1 MLLPGEDPAEFKALH
16 KGLIAD
22 LRPNGRMEEEKV
34 LSIARLTWRRQNLAR
49 FEAGQLSHY
58 VWETLKNVVA
68 EETDDIRKFDKEIMA
83 AFDKMTE
90 ANKRTREA
98 KGTRDAVEL
107 VEGWKVAVLSRL
119 LKELD
124 VEERL
129 DAMIDRLLKRLLFVR
144 GLKSITSIGGDSV
157 PVFGPNVFAP
167 DSTGLITPS
176 ILAGTDNF
184 AIPVGML
191 AQAKF

>member
-1 MLLPGEDPAEFKALH
+1 MPTKRKRVPPALKHGAYSEAVLLPGEDPAEFKALH

-22 LRPNGRMEEEKV
+22 LRPNGRMEEETV

-58 VWETLKNVVA
+58 VWETLKIVVA
-68 EETDDIRKFDKEIMA
+68 EESDDIRKFDKEIMA

-90 ANKRTREA
+90 ASKGARGA

-144 GLKSITSIGGDSV
+144 GLKSITSSEV
-157 PVFGPNVFAP
+157 MAAPSSAPKSLPRSRPV
-167 DSTGLITPS
+167 
-176 ILAGTDNF
+176 
-184 AIPVGML
+184 
-191 AQAKF
+191 

>member
-1 MLLPGEDPAEFKALH
+1 
-16 KGLIAD
+16 
-22 LRPNGRMEEEKV
+22 
-34 LSIARLTWRRQNLAR
+34 
-49 FEAGQLSHY
+49 
-58 VWETLKNVVA
+58 VVA
-68 EETDDIRKFDKEIMA
+68 EESDDIRKFDKEIMA

-90 ANKRTREA
+90 ASKGAREA

-144 GLKSITSIGGDSV
+144 GLKSITSSEV
-157 PVFGPNVFAP
+157 MALPSSAPKSLPRSRPV
-167 DSTGLITPS
+167 
-176 ILAGTDNF
+176 
-184 AIPVGML
+184 
-191 AQAKF
+191 

>member
-1 MLLPGEDPAEFKALH
+1 
-16 KGLIAD
+16 
-22 LRPNGRMEEEKV
+22 MEEETV

-58 VWETLKNVVA
+58 VWETLKSVVA
-68 EETDDIRKFDKEIMA
+68 EESDDIRKFDKEIMA

-90 ANKRTREA
+90 ASKRPRKA
-98 KGTRDAVEL
+98 KGARDAVEL

-119 LKELD
+119 LKELG

-144 GLKSITSIGGDSV
+144 GLKSITSSELMATPLRPERPCPGFDRFNCPHPGWDAQLAFPRACVLRS
-157 PVFGPNVFAP
+157 FAR
-167 DSTGLITPS
+167 D
-176 ILAGTDNF
+176 
-184 AIPVGML
+184 
-191 AQAKF
+191 

>member
-1 MLLPGEDPAEFKALH
+1 MEGET
-16 KGLIAD
+16 
-22 LRPNGRMEEEKV
+22 V

-58 VWETLKNVVA
+58 IWETLKRMVA
-68 EETDDIRKFDKEIMA
+68 EESDDMRKFDKEIMA

-90 ANKRTREA
+90 ASKGARGA

-129 DAMIDRLLKRLLFVR
+129 DAMIDRLIKRLLFVR
-144 GLKSITSIGGDSV
+144 GLKSITSSEV
-157 PVFGPNVFAP
+157 MALPSSAPKSLPRSRPV
-167 DSTGLITPS
+167 
-176 ILAGTDNF
+176 
-184 AIPVGML
+184 
-191 AQAKF
+191 